1 MSERLARHSS
11 QQEIEQE
18 FKASTHREDFF
29 EADYNISPGSL
40 LPAIYLDEGTR
51 QISNFKWGLIP
62 RDADSEDEGKSFY
75 ETRLEEIEEDD
86 WLQSCFKKRRCIVPV
101 NGFYKW
107 KTTEK
112 KSTPFYIRLLS
123 NQVAGLAGIY
133 SIWKA
138 SSGRKVHSFSLIT
151 IEANALVQPVD
162 DRMPAILREQDYE
175 TWLGLNNADT
185 QQLKSTLKPLGLTE
199 MAVNRVSEKVS
210 DLTSKGPELIQPI
223 PK

>member
-1 MSERLARHSS
+1 MSDRLARHSS

-18 FKASTHREDFF
+18 FQAYTHREDFF
-29 EADYNISPGSL
+29 EPDYNISPGSL
-40 LPAIYLDEGTR
+40 LPAVYLEDGAR
-51 QISNFKWGLIP
+51 SVSNFKWGLIP
-62 RDADSEDEGKSFY
+62 EDADSEDEGKSY
-75 ETRLEEIEEDD
+75 YQTPLEDVEEDD
-86 WLQSCFKKRRCIVPV
+86 WLQTCFRKRRCIVPV

-123 NQVAGLAGIY
+123 NKVAGLAAIY
-133 SIWKA
+133 SVWKA
-138 SSGRKVHSFSLIT
+138 ASGRNVHSFSLLT

-162 DRMPAILREQDYE
+162 ERMPAILREKDYDK
-175 TWLGLNNADT
+175 WLGLESAEKK
-185 QQLKSTLKPLGLTE
+185 QLKATLKPLGLTE

>member
-1 MSERLARHSS
+1 MSDRLARHSS

-18 FKASTHREDFF
+18 FKTSTHREDYFDPDF
-29 EADYNISPGSL
+29 NISPGSL
-40 LPAIYLDEGTR
+40 LPAVYLNDGKR
-51 QISNFKWGLIP
+51 SISNFKWGLIP
-62 RDADSEDEGKSFY
+62 EGADAEDEGKSFFQ
-75 ETRLEEIEEDD
+75 TPLEDVEEDE
-86 WLQSCFKKRRCIVPV
+86 WLGSCFQKRRCIVPV

-123 NQVAGLAGIY
+123 NKVAGLAAIY
-133 SIWKA
+133 SVWKA
-138 SSGRKVHSFSLIT
+138 PSGRTVHSFSLLT

-162 DRMPAILREQDYE
+162 DRMPAILRKQDYDI
-175 TWLGLNNADT
+175 WLGSEGAES
-185 QQLKSTLKPLGLTE
+185 QQLKATLKPLGLTE